1 MAVLRVVLC
10 KPVPITPR
18 RKLTRNLSKVSRFLF
33 KSFYIRRLQ
42 KQLFFFHTNPYIL
55 NVTQQCRWSYF
66 ELGSPVLKRVP
77 LIIRTKKLFSM
88 SSKD

>member
-10 KPVPITPR
+10 KLVPITPR

-66 ELGSPVLKRVP
+66 ELGSPVRKRAP
-77 LIIRTKKLFSM
+77 LIIRTKKRFSM

>member
-10 KPVPITPR
+10 KPVPVTPR
-18 RKLTRNLSKVSRFLF
+18 RKLTCNLSKVSRFLF

-66 ELGSPVLKRVP
+66 ELGSPVRKRAP
-77 LIIRTKKLFSM
+77 LIIRTKKRFSM